1 MATELALIP
10 RGTRVESNGDG
21 DALDISNSPT
31 RTFLCTLEVLDQIE
45 QESLDVSVWGS
56 ADGQAWGTHPIIK
69 LPQVFY
75 RGEERM
81 ILDLTVRPELRFVR
95 AHWDLVRWGRVAPQP
110 MFVIGL
116 QASEIPAMPG
126 ARSTT
131 GVVTAH

>member
-1 MATELALIP
+1 MAMELALIP

-21 DALDISNSPT
+21 EALDISGSTT
-31 RTFLCTLEVLDQIE
+31 RTFICTLDVLDQIE
-45 QESLDVSVWGS
+45 QESLDISVWGS

-81 ILDLTVRPELRFVR
+81 ILDLTMRHELKFVR
-95 AHWDLVRWGRVAPQP
+95 AHWDLVRWGRVAPLP

-116 QASEIPAMPG
+116 RATEIPAMPG
-126 ARSTT
+126 AHMPAGMVASR
-131 GVVTAH
+131 

>member
-1 MATELALIP
+1 MAMELALIP

-21 DALDISNSPT
+21 EALDISSSPT
-31 RTFLCTLEVLDQIE
+31 RTFLCRLEVSDQIE

-56 ADGQAWGTHPIIK
+56 ADGQAWGTHPLIK

-81 ILDLTVRPELRFVR
+81 ILDLTMRPELRFVR
-95 AHWDLVRWGRVAPQP
+95 AHWDLVRWGRVAPLP

-116 QASEIPAMPG
+116 KASEIPAMPG
-126 ARSTT
+126 ARPTAS
-131 GVVTAH
+131 VVTAH

>member
-1 MATELALIP
+1 MAMELALIP
-10 RGTRVESNGDG
+10 RGTRVESNGNG
-21 DALDISNSPT
+21 ESLDISGSAT

-81 ILDLTVRPELRFVR
+81 ILDLTMRPEVKFVR
-95 AHWDLVRWGRVAPQP
+95 AHWDLVRWGRVAPLP

-116 QASEIPAMPG
+116 SAAEIPAMPAAHSP
-126 ARSTT
+126 ARA
-131 GVVTAH
+131 VTAH